1 MDPYYPFDA
10 LDVWEHRRFIVADSR
25 SFITPEFPRDFWMLP
40 VFNIPRETAAER
52 AAVLQ
57 AQRTAAAAALENAA
71 LQAAELPVDIERR
84 IRPIE
89 QQVHHIADALEALET
104 AAAAAEEAD
113 AARDAEARGEGAADG
128 AAPSPTAGPAAAEM
142 EVQIVRNDPPL
153 RYDTNLPVD
162 LLHMV
167 YAGRGAAGSSGVVF
181 GTWYRTIQERTIAD
195 FPLTTRSADFRDG
208 RMSKTFMTA
217 LVLSLQ
223 SCGRLYVGQRHYS
236 AFECAVLCLYLLYRT
251 THESSPDRD
260 RAPVAFGDLLAR
272 LPRYLARLAA
282 VIGDE
287 SGRPQYRYRDD
298 KLPKA
303 QFAAA
308 GGRYEHGAL
317 ATHVVIAT
325 LVRHGVLP
333 AAPGDVPRD
342 TSTRVNPDD
351 VAHRDDVNRAAA
363 AFLARGHNLFLWED
377 QTLLRATANTITA
390 LAVLRRLLANGNVY
404 ADRLDNRLQLGMLI
418 PGAVPAEAIARG
430 ASGLDSGAVKSGDN
444 NLEALCVNY
453 VLPLYQADPTVE
465 LTQLFPGLA
474 ALCLDAQAGRP
485 LASTRRVV
493 DMSSGARQAA
503 LVRLTALELINRTR
517 TNTTPV
523 GEIINAHDALGI
535 QYEQG
540 LGLLAQQA
548 RIGLASNAKR
558 FATFNVGSDYDLL
571 YFLCLGFIPQYLS
584 VA

>member
-1 MDPYYPFDA
+1 MDPYCPFDA

-25 SFITPEFPRDFWMLP
+25 NFITPLSSGLWMSP
-40 VFNIPRETAAER
+40 GRTSSETASGAGGR
-52 AAVLQ
+52 PTGPAHSG
-57 AQRTAAAAALENAA
+57 RCRSENAA
-71 LQAAELPVDIERR
+71 MQAAELPVDIERR
-84 IRPIE
+84 LRPIE
-89 QQVHHIADALEALET
+89 RNVHEISASGGVGDGRPPPKRRMPRAGMS
-104 AAAAAEEAD
+104 
-113 AARDAEARGEGAADG
+113 RRVGATG
-128 AAPSPTAGPAAAEM
+128 APPGLAVAEM

-167 YAGRGAAGSSGVVF
+167 YAGRGATGSSGVVF
-181 GTWYRTIQERTIAD
+181 GTWYRTIQDRTITD

-236 AFECAVLCLYLLYRT
+236 AFECAVLCLYLLYRN
-251 THESSPDRD
+251 THGAADDSD
-260 RAPVAFGDLLAR
+260 RAPVTFGDLLGR
-272 LPRYLARLAA
+272 LPRYLACLAA
-282 VIGDE
+282 VIGTE
-287 SGRPQYRYRDD
+287 GGRPQYRYRDD
-298 KLPKA
+298 KLPKT
-303 QFAAA
+303 QFAAG

-317 ATHVVIAT
+317 ASHIVIAT
-325 LVRHGVLP
+325 LMHHGVLP
-333 AAPGDVPRD
+333 AALGRPRRE
-342 TSTRVNPDD
+342 STHVNPDG
-351 VAHRDDVNRAAA
+351 VAHHDDINRAAA
-363 AFLARGHNLFLWED
+363 AFLSRGHNLFLWED

-390 LAVLRRLLANGNVY
+390 LGVIQRLLANGNVY
-404 ADRLDNRLQLGMLI
+404 ADRLNNRLQLGMLI
-418 PGAVPAEAIARG
+418 PGAVPSEAIARG
-430 ASGLDSGAVKSGDN
+430 ASGSDSGAIKSGDN
-444 NLEALCVNY
+444 NLEALCANY
-453 VLPLYQADPTVE
+453 VLPLYRADPAVE

-485 LASTRRVV
+485 VGSTRRVV

-517 TNTTPV
+517 TNPTPV
-523 GEIINAHDALGI
+523 GEVIHAHDALAI

-548 RIGLASNAKR
+548 RIGLGSNTKR
-558 FATFNVGSDYDLL
+558 FSAFNVSSDYDML

-584 VA
+584 AV

>member
-1 MDPYYPFDA
+1 MDPYCPFDA

-25 SFITPEFPRDFWMLP
+25 NFITPEFPRDFWMSP
-40 VFNIPRETAAER
+40 IFNLPRETAAEQVV
-52 AAVLQ
+52 VLQ

-71 LQAAELPVDIERR
+71 MQAAELPVDIERR
-84 IRPIE
+84 LRPIE
-89 QQVHHIADALEALET
+89 RNVHKIAGALEALET

-113 AARDAEARGEGAADG
+113 AARGDEPAGGGDGGAP
-128 AAPSPTAGPAAAEM
+128 PSLAVAEM

-167 YAGRGAAGSSGVVF
+167 YAGRGATGSSGVVF
-181 GTWYRTIQERTIAD
+181 GTWYRTIQDRTITD

-236 AFECAVLCLYLLYRT
+236 AFECAVLCLYLLYRN
-251 THESSPDRD
+251 THGAADDSD
-260 RAPVAFGDLLAR
+260 RAPVTFGDLLGR
-272 LPRYLARLAA
+272 LPRYLACLAA
-282 VIGDE
+282 VIGTE
-287 SGRPQYRYRDD
+287 GGRPQYRYRDD
-298 KLPKA
+298 KLPKT
-303 QFAAA
+303 QFAAG

-317 ATHVVIAT
+317 ASHIVIAT
-325 LVRHGVLP
+325 LMHHGVLP

-342 TSTRVNPDD
+342 ASTHVNPDG
-351 VAHRDDVNRAAA
+351 VAHHDDINRAAA
-363 AFLARGHNLFLWED
+363 AFLSRGHNLFLWED

-390 LAVLRRLLANGNVY
+390 LGVIQRLLANGNVY
-404 ADRLDNRLQLGMLI
+404 ADRLNNRLQLGMLI
-418 PGAVPAEAIARG
+418 PGAVPSEAIARG
-430 ASGLDSGAVKSGDN
+430 ASGSDSGAIKSGDN
-444 NLEALCVNY
+444 NLEALCANY
-453 VLPLYQADPTVE
+453 VLPLYRADPAVE

-485 LASTRRVV
+485 VGSTRRVV

-517 TNTTPV
+517 TNPTPV
-523 GEIINAHDALGI
+523 GEVIHAHDALAI

-548 RIGLASNAKR
+548 RIGLGSNTKR
-558 FATFNVGSDYDLL
+558 FSAFNVSSDYDML

-584 VA
+584 AV